1 MATERH
7 PKHGEEGYE
16 HADANVRS
24 LYQFGAVLAILII
37 AVMWAMVHTYN
48 FFAKHESLGP
58 PASPFENQRE
68 LPPQPRLQPHPAT
81 DLKRYC
87 EIEQEQLSTYG
98 WVDKNN
104 GLVRIPVDRAME
116 IVLQKGLPARPAN
129 QVNQAP
135 MHYDGVAD
143 GIRRYTADDT
153 TAVPASSEPP
163 VMGISGPC
171 GYLVQPTSESGESKQ
186 RKD

>member
-24 LYQFGAVLAILII
+24 LYQFGAVLAILIV
-37 AVMWAMVHTYN
+37 AVMWAMVYTYN

-68 LPPQPRLQPHPAT
+68 LPPQPRLQPQPAT

-87 EIEQEQLSTYG
+87 EIEQQQLTTYG
-98 WVDKNN
+98 WVDQNN
-104 GLVRIPVDRAME
+104 GLVRIPVDRAMDL
-116 IVLQKGLPARPAN
+116 VLEKGLPARPAN
-129 QVNQAP
+129 RVAP
-135 MHYDGVAD
+135 ETSVTPVGSAMEPRAI
-143 GIRRYTADDT
+143 GIA
-153 TAVPASSEPP
+153 
-163 VMGISGPC
+163 GPC
-171 GYLVQPTSESGESKQ
+171 GYLVQPASESAESKQ

>member
-24 LYQFGAVLAILII
+24 IYRFGAALAILILV
-37 AVMWAMVHTYN
+37 VMWAMVHTYN

-87 EIEQEQLSTYG
+87 EVEQEQLSTYG

-104 GLVRIPVDRAME
+104 GLVRIPVDRAMDV
-116 IVLQKGLPARPAN
+116 VLQKGLPVRTAN
-129 QVNQAP
+129 QLAP
-135 MHYDGVAD
+135 ETSVTPVGSAM
-143 GIRRYTADDT
+143 
-153 TAVPASSEPP
+153 EPRA
-163 VMGISGPC
+163 MGIAGPC
-171 GYLVQPTSESGESKQ
+171 GYLIEPPRESAESKQ

>member
-1 MATERH
+1 MAIERH

-24 LYQFGAVLAILII
+24 LYQFGAVLGILII

-87 EIEQEQLSTYG
+87 EIEQQQLTTYG
-98 WVDKNN
+98 WVDQNN
-104 GLVRIPVDRAME
+104 GLVRIPVDRAMD
-116 IVLQKGLPARPAN
+116 IVLEKGLPARPAN
-129 QVNQAP
+129 QLPPETSVTPVGSA
-135 MHYDGVAD
+135 M
-143 GIRRYTADDT
+143 
-153 TAVPASSEPP
+153 EPRA
-163 VMGISGPC
+163 MGIAGPC
-171 GYLVQPTSESGESKQ
+171 GYLVQPTSESDESKQ

>member
-16 HADANVRS
+16 HADTNVRS
-24 LYQFGAVLAILII
+24 IYHFGVVLAILIV

-87 EIEQEQLSTYG
+87 EIEQQQLTTYG
-98 WVDKNN
+98 WVD
-104 GLVRIPVDRAME
+104 AMD
-116 IVLQKGLPARPAN
+116 IVLEKGLPARPAS
-129 QVNQAP
+129 QAAP
-135 MHYDGVAD
+135 ETSVTPLGSAM
-143 GIRRYTADDT
+143 
-153 TAVPASSEPP
+153 EPRA
-163 VMGISGPC
+163 MGIAGPC
-171 GYLVQPTSESGESKQ
+171 GYLVQPPSESGESKW